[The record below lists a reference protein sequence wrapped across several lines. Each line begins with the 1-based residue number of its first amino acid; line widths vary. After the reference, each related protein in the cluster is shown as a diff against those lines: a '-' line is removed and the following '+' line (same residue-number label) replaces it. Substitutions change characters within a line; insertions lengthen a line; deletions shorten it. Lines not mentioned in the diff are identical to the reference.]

1 MRSDQS
7 MGVNTALPRMI
18 AHPTLQRTAKTKPG
32 RRLQMKRT
40 SMIRPK
46 PSVPRTKSVAELP
59 WSDKRVPNSNS
70 MSAPPSE
77 VTMAK
82 NATVVDSQ
90 TAQRMKGT
98 ALILLVVLLA
108 TFSFT
113 SSFPLARI
121 NQLED
126 AKMKAIPKE
135 IPQNSEGAEPSG

>member
-1 MRSDQS
+1 
-7 MGVNTALPRMI
+7 
-18 AHPTLQRTAKTKPG
+18 
-32 RRLQMKRT
+32 
-40 SMIRPK
+40 
-46 PSVPRTKSVAELP
+46 
-59 WSDKRVPNSNS
+59 
-70 MSAPPSE
+70 
-77 VTMAK
+77 MAK

-135 IPQNSEGAEPSG
+135 IPQNSEGAESSG